1 MQLNNNGSSTELS
14 TLAPQIIL
22 SPLLKAMVGTLK
34 NHQSDHF
41 FNYYGPSH
49 NLHFDATAFVS
60 AVFKQIGTKNDSKPI
75 YNIIKDIQLL
85 PEDSKL
91 RISTLFDKESEAK
104 TAQTEPYWL
113 SDYRDPSPRITTEWP
128 KEDRKQ
134 SLNWSYS
141 CSSVDYNDAIYHSDL
156 ELCLWGVWSEVHN
169 YDQAKDIRI
178 RSSLVNPKTSEA
190 LWRSLQ
196 SAESSYSYHLPSAN
210 NEQFEIDED
219 NFKLKGW
226 ITETEIDLSNF
237 DDDLWGASLRYE
249 MTQPSKE
256 IIALMNLSSD
266 SLGKNWFHEN
276 EKVMNLKIW
285 GQYKNEHYEYS
296 NGYKLKVDRKFI
308 LELLE
313 KLDMDMIISVDIDR
327 RYKYGSYQS
336 KQDSKRL
343 DEYLPSSKR
352 IYLMKKNGDM
362 YVY

>member
-1 MQLNNNGSSTELS
+1 
-14 TLAPQIIL
+14 
-22 SPLLKAMVGTLK
+22 
-34 NHQSDHF
+34 
-41 FNYYGPSH
+41 
-49 NLHFDATAFVS
+49 
-60 AVFKQIGTKNDSKPI
+60 
-75 YNIIKDIQLL
+75 
-85 PEDSKL
+85 
-91 RISTLFDKESEAK
+91 
-104 TAQTEPYWL
+104 
-113 SDYRDPSPRITTEWP
+113 
-128 KEDRKQ
+128 
-134 SLNWSYS
+134 
-141 CSSVDYNDAIYHSDL
+141 
-156 ELCLWGVWSEVHN
+156 
-169 YDQAKDIRI
+169 
-178 RSSLVNPKTSEA
+178 
-190 LWRSLQ
+190 
-196 SAESSYSYHLPSAN
+196 
-210 NEQFEIDED
+210 
-219 NFKLKGW
+219 
-226 ITETEIDLSNF
+226 
-237 DDDLWGASLRYE
+237 